1 MNKIKFLFL
10 ILGLNINFAYSQSQ
24 CISLVFSDC
33 VELNQT
39 STVST
44 TYLGNASWA
53 SVIDPNGNQV
63 GGINPYSYQPSLIIP
78 FNIEGTYTISLSVP
92 EINCFL
98 PQIFEIEVYNSSLS
112 VTSND
117 INECEN
123 QTISLGD
130 YISLNNITIEPVTY
144 SWSSS
149 QGNFTGASLSFLVPE
164 NQTTIDL
171 TVTDGSGCQASTSF
185 NITPTP
191 TSISAPSFTQ
201 NPSDIQ
207 CAGEE
212 ITFQTEGTSTE
223 NYEWNIQGDTFT
235 GSTISTTLSP
245 VNANSSDL
253 ILIELIALDDQ
264 SGCQISSTEYI
275 EILPTP
281 IIELDTNVNFWSTEN
296 QSFVLCEGD
305 YIISSFTSLEF
316 NNSDISILTDSVIID
331 WGNGNISSIDGQF
344 NNSINQQFDNSNN
357 YIISVTPYYQGCS
370 YTTSYEVYGGLII
383 DSITGGEIG
392 YVQESLCTDSASLF
406 YLKDQFGQA
415 ILEIGPN
422 DTITWTVICE
432 DSDILYEIFWTNQD
446 LLQNLNMVPSFDYP
460 IPTFKY
466 VFQDNS
472 CDCTP
477 TNFSSGR
484 YAIKGLLNRYCGG
497 LVIDGGISIKI
508 EDPVDAEFETTDQ
521 LCVDEPYQFQNNSET
536 GCNGN
541 TLPQY
546 SDSVYFSWDFGNCV
560 IIDTSSIS
568 LPFPDIVYAYPE
580 AGIYNITLTVSS
592 FCGVTDTTTE
602 ITIFPEPDV
611 LFNADPVCEDQTTIF
626 QNQTEISQ
634 AGTNVLECGDTIV
647 VPQGGEIDSW
657 TWNFGDGSFSDEE
670 SPEHT
675 YANPGQYEVTLT
687 ETD

>member
-1 MNKIKFLFL
+1 MFRIRFILFIL
-10 ILGLNINFAYSQSQ
+10 ILGINYAHSQ
-24 CISLVFSDC
+24 CVNLIFSDC

-44 TYLGNASWA
+44 THLGNASWA

-63 GGINPYSYQPSLIIP
+63 SGINPYSYQPSLDIP

-98 PQIFEIEVYNSSLS
+98 PQIFEIEVYNTSPYI
-112 VTSND
+112 TSND

-123 QTISLGD
+123 QIISLGD
-130 YISLNNITIEPVTY
+130 YISLNNITIEPMTY
-144 SWSSS
+144 SWSTS
-149 QGNFTGASLSFLVPE
+149 QGNFTDVSPSFIVPE

-185 NITPTP
+185 NIIPTP

-201 NPSDIQ
+201 NPSNIQ

-212 ITFQTEGTSTE
+212 ITFQAEDTSTE
-223 NYEWNIQGDTFT
+223 NYEWYIQGDTLT

-253 ILIELIALDDQ
+253 ILIELIALDNI
-264 SGCQISSTEYI
+264 SGCQISTIEYI

-281 IIELDTNVNFWSTEN
+281 IVELDTNIDFWSTQS

-305 YIISSFTSLEF
+305 FINSSFTSLEF
-316 NNSDISILTDSVIID
+316 NNNNISIITDSVIID
-331 WGNGNISSIDGQF
+331 WGNGNIITIDGQF
-344 NNSINQQFDNSNN
+344 DSPLNIQYNNSNN
-357 YIISVTPYYQGCS
+357 YDISVTPYNNGCNF
-370 YTTSYEVYGGLII
+370 TTNYEVYGGLII

-406 YLKDQFGQA
+406 YLKDQYGQA
-415 ILEIGPN
+415 ISEIGPN

-432 DSDILYEIFWTNQD
+432 GSTTLFEEVWTNE
-446 LLQNLNMVPSFDYP
+446 NLNSNLNNVPSFDYP

-466 VFQDNS
+466 IFQDNS
-472 CDCTP
+472 CDCNP
-477 TNFSSGR
+477 TNFSAGR
-484 YAIKGLLNRYCGG
+484 YAIKGVLERYCGG
-497 LVIDGGISIKI
+497 IVIDGGQAIKI
-508 EDPVDAEFETTDQ
+508 EDPVDAEFQTIDQ
-521 LCVDEPYQFQNNSET
+521 LCVNEPYTFQNESET

-546 SDSVYFSWDFGNCV
+546 SDSVFFNWDFGNCV

-568 LPFPDIVYAYPE
+568 LPFPNVVYAYPE
-580 AGIYNITLTVSS
+580 AGIYDITLTVSS

-602 ITIFPEPDV
+602 ITVYPEPNV
-611 LFNADPVCEDQTTIF
+611 FFNSSKCV
-626 QNQTEISQ
+626 
-634 AGTNVLECGDTIV
+634 
-647 VPQGGEIDSW
+647 
-657 TWNFGDGSFSDEE
+657 
-670 SPEHT
+670 
-675 YANPGQYEVTLT
+675 
-687 ETD
+687 